1 MKNLKYI
8 LISLVALIAAACD
21 NDGEILTT
29 AGADAVTLN
38 GETTDIVLD
47 YDNADDIAL
56 TIYWSDNGTITL
68 SNPSYSAPENAT
80 TNTVQF
86 SASEDFETVYEDLAE
101 SGVFEAQYTVSA
113 LNSILSRLSFEPD
126 ESAPLYIRVESSL
139 ADNIDPTYSNVLTVN
154 VTPYELD
161 LTVGYV
167 LTSSKVLTDVTLSAP
182 NSDGDYWGFMGV
194 TAWYNWYLQEGDGTI
209 WGNYAVDGYA
219 FYADSGDDIWNF
231 WFPEPDGCYYVNVN
245 TNSALWSA
253 LYIQS
258 LTLSGDLSGEMTY
271 TRQSNTWSYT
281 YTSTA
286 TGTINIQIAGTG
298 AQYDYTTSTD
308 DDAAVT
314 TAVAFGQNGSEI
326 TFGSTASTISVDV
339 AYTGEVTLTLDLSDP
354 TNWTCQVTEGSTSTT
369 YIPEYLY
376 LPGIDDG
383 ESGSW
388 TFDNTIRLY
397 DEDTQSY
404 AALCYVNSLWG
415 YQIATEVDNWTDV
428 YFMDSGDATSGTL
441 VYGSGTNIPA
451 PDEGLYLIH
460 ASIGNL
466 TYYTQEV
473 TSVQY
478 AGISDDWTPYDMTL
492 TDSANG
498 IFTATITVT
507 ADTSWGFQIL
517 LNNSWTEYF
526 GGSDG
531 DLYFTGSNI
540 PCSYSA
546 GTTITLTVNLCT
558 CTYSIEEN

>member
-8 LISLVALIAAACD
+8 LISLVTLAAVSCD

-29 AGADAVTLN
+29 AGADAVTLS
-38 GETTDIVLD
+38 GETSDIVLD
-47 YDNADDIAL
+47 YDNADDVAL

-68 SNPSYSAPENAT
+68 SNSDYSPPENAT

-86 SASEDFETVYEDLAE
+86 SATDDFETIYEDLAE
-101 SGVFEAQYTVSA
+101 SGVYEAEYTVSA
-113 LNSILSRLSFEPD
+113 LNSILSRLSFTPD

-167 LTSSKVLTDVTLSAP
+167 LTSSKVLTDVTLYSE

-245 TNSALWSA
+245 TSTALWSA
-253 LYIQS
+253 LYISS
-258 LTLSGDLSGEMTY
+258 LTISGDLSGEMTY
-271 TRQSNTWSYT
+271 TRQTNKWT
-281 YTSTA
+281 YTFTSTS
-286 TGTINIQIAGTG
+286 TGTISVQIAGTG

-308 DDAAVT
+308 DSAAT
-314 TAVAFGQNGSEI
+314 STAVAFGQSGSEI
-326 TFGSTASTISVDV
+326 TFGSTASDISVSV
-339 AYTGEVTLTLDLSDP
+339 PYTGEVTLTLDLSDP
-354 TNWTCQVTEGSTSTT
+354 TNWTVEVTEGSAEET
-369 YIPEYLY
+369 YIPDYLY

-388 TFDNTIRLY
+388 TFENMIKLY

-404 AALCYVNSLWG
+404 AALCYVNSLYG
-415 YQIATEVDNWTDV
+415 YQIATEVDNWSDV

-460 ASIGNL
+460 ASIGEL
-466 TYYTQEV
+466 TYYTLGV
-473 TSVQY
+473 STVQY

-492 TDSANG
+492 TDEANG
-498 IFTATITVT
+498 IFTATIAIT

-517 LNNSWTEYF
+517 LDNSWTNYF

-531 DLYFTGSNI
+531 ELTFQGSNV
-540 PCSYSA
+540 PCDFSA
-546 GTTITLTVNLCT
+546 GSTVTLTVNLCA
-558 CTYSIEEN
+558 CTYTLEAN

>member
-253 LYIQS
+253 LYIES